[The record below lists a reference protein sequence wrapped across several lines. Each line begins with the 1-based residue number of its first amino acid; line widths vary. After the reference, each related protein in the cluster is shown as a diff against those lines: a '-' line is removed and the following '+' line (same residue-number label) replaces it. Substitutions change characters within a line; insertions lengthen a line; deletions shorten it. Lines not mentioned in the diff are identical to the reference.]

1 MDRFNT
7 IFTFFNAFGYTVRE
21 YENVNSVEAVSIG
34 TDRQA
39 IFVDTQMDGDD
50 PIQELAKEFC
60 IMYDV
65 NEISTYVLEKLFN
78 IYRNGGTLPELAGFS
93 KVFGAKHSEMA
104 FMLMAHARGAFDDD
118 IDVVEFLDNIVSII
132 HEELMSRTQSSFNIK
147 KMDDYTNCSLC
158 NNYMC
163 DKNIN
168 NKVAHNNPITPVRD
182 IMFGMGTDKIDL
194 NVLKKSEEYNKITD
208 TNIERKKEKSNTG
221 VNIEN
226 KQPEEVKKPINKE
239 QGKKRGPKYISDK
252 VFTKHKYVNV
262 PIQITY
268 RLKSDDDMIN
278 RFDFGYITSK
288 GSIKSLYSTNDN
300 EERFIISISILPM
313 TVQELKQLLKK

>member
-1 MDRFNT
+1 MTGIMDRFNT

-21 YENVNSVEAVSIG
+21 CDKYYGVEAVNIG
-34 TDRQA
+34 HEPIT
-39 IFVDTQMDGDD
+39 FVDTQIDGDD
-50 PIQELAKEFC
+50 PISELAGVFC
-60 IMYDV
+60 KMYDV
-65 NEISTYVLEKLFN
+65 SNTATHILEQLFN
-78 IYRNGGTLPELAGFS
+78 IYKNGGLPEHYS
-93 KVFGAKHSEMA
+93 RIFGAKHSEMA
-104 FMLMAHARGAFDDD
+104 FMLMAHAREVFDDD
-118 IDVVEFLDNIVSII
+118 IDVVEFLDNIVGII
-132 HEELMSRTQSSFNIK
+132 HGELMSRTQSSLNS
-147 KMDDYTNCSLC
+147 KMDDYKNCNIC
-158 NNYMC
+158 DNYMC

-168 NKVAHNNPITPVRD
+168 NKVVRNNPITPVKD
-182 IMFGMGTDKIDL
+182 IMFGMGTEKIDL
-194 NVLKKSEEYNKITD
+194 NVLKRSDEYNKITD
-208 TNIERKKEKSNTG
+208 TNIECKKEENSTG
-221 VNIEN
+221 VKIEN

-268 RLKSDDDMIN
+268 RLKSDDDMFN
-278 RFDFGYITSK
+278 RFDFGYITNK